1 MGIWREPSDDG
12 QSFIHGIRGKS
23 SLWLLLKDFLDA
35 YVNGKTYQLG
45 SVGFILALLV
55 LVGCFV
61 LWLTGK
67 GDFTLALIAALA
79 LAYLIG

>member
-1 MGIWREPSDDG
+1 MAITVS
-12 QSFIHGIRGKS
+12 
-23 SLWLLLKDFLDA
+23 
-35 YVNGKTYQLG
+35 GKTYQFG
-45 SVGFILALLV
+45 GIGFIIALLV

-67 GDFTLALIAALA
+67 GADIEVALIAALA

>member
-1 MGIWREPSDDG
+1 MALTFS
-12 QSFIHGIRGKS
+12 
-23 SLWLLLKDFLDA
+23 
-35 YVNGKTYQLG
+35 GKTYQLS

-55 LVGCFV
+55 LIGCFV
-61 LWLTGK
+61 LWMLGQ